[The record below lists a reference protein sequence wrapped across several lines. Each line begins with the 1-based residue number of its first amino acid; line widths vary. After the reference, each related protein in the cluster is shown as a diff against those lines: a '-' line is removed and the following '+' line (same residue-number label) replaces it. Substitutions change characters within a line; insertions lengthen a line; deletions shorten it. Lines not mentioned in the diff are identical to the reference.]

1 MNQPALVAR
10 NVTKVFRPSRTAPP
24 VVAVSGVNLEIP
36 RATFVAVSGPS
47 GSGKSTLLNLL
58 GCIDSPTSGSVVAL
72 GMNVRSASQARLAEF
87 RLHHVGLVFQRFNLV
102 EHLTALE
109 NVALPLQ
116 YLHRRPPARERRRR
130 AETALAAVGLSHRLN
145 HHPSQLSGGEQQR
158 VGVARALVNNPELVL
173 ADEPTGELDRV
184 TGNELIELLMALRR
198 DRGATMV
205 IVTHDPNLAARADR
219 HVQLIDGR
227 IASMG

>member
-24 VVAVSGVNLEIP
+24 VVAVSGINLEVP

-58 GCIDSPTSGSVVAL
+58 GCIDSPTSGSIVAL
-72 GMNVRSASQARLAEF
+72 GMDVRSASQARLAEF

-116 YLHRRPPARERRRR
+116 YLHKRPPARERRRR
-130 AETALAAVGLSHRLN
+130 AETALAAVGLSHRLS

-184 TGNELIELLMALRR
+184 TGNELIELLMVLRR

-205 IVTHDPNLAARADR
+205 IVTHDPDLAARADR